1 MRKIFRSN
9 GDLTNHMKK
18 ILKIFIVLM
27 AAGVWSMEAQ
37 EYQQSLQRKFA
48 DGLDTH
54 EEMVKERAAAILM
67 SLKHNSESELVD
79 NRFLVAA
86 QGITMQS
93 AQYQFTLKQHK
104 PTHTGEKPYICEF
117 EDCGRAFSRNDRL
130 NIHKRTHTG
139 EKPYS
144 CTWQDCGKS
153 FTRNDHLSAHKRS
166 HTGEKPYICEFEDCG
181 RAFSEK
187 SNLKVHKRSHTG
199 EKHYRCEFKGCD
211 RAFSRNDYLTIH
223 MLTHTGE
230 KP

>member
-117 EDCGRAFSRNDRL
+117 EDCGRAFS
-130 NIHKRTHTG
+130 
-139 EKPYS
+139 
-144 CTWQDCGKS
+144 
-153 FTRNDHLSAHKRS
+153 
-166 HTGEKPYICEFEDCG
+166 
-181 RAFSEK
+181 EK